1 MASSG
6 SRYRMPGAPTTS
18 RERFRDQQGV
28 YVGTRTTI
36 SAARAR
42 GVGADAEVLVRA
54 LMQNGPH
61 HEHEQEPFLQLYASS
76 CAPTRVVSIGADR
89 STRPARRRRIARTHA
104 RARGHDN

>member
-1 MASSG
+1 
-6 SRYRMPGAPTTS
+6 MPGAPTTS

-61 HEHEQEPFLQLYASS
+61 HEHERERMERCVRMSGEVD
-76 CAPTRVVSIGADR
+76 AP
-89 STRPARRRRIARTHA
+89 RTHTVTYTRDGSA
-104 RARGHDN
+104 